1 MYCVAGGVMGT
12 VRFDPPSKDAW
23 GHLHLGCE
31 AICPFGE
38 VTVKVR
44 GQEEATVTYS
54 EYME

>member
-1 MYCVAGGVMGT
+1 MGT